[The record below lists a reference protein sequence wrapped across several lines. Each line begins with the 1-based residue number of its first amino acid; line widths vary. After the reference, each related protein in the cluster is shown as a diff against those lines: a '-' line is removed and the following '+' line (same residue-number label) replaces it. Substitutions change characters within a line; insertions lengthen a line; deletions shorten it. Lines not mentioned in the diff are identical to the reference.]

1 MAPDLVIFD
10 LDGTLA
16 NVSHRVPL
24 IDGTFAGW
32 HRYNC
37 ACIDDTLYS
46 SVADVA
52 KALNRQGYEFWVV
65 SGRAVEMMAA
75 TRYWFHEYFV
85 VPDRIILRPIGDERP
100 SDVLKRDWLN
110 DGTIPVERVLCV
122 FDDDTDAAWVYRA
135 KGLTCFQVGHGKPK
149 SLDRPPNHDEVL

>member
-16 NVSHRVPL
+16 NVKHREPL

-46 SVADVA
+46 RVAEVA
-52 KALNRQGYEFWVV
+52 KALNRQGYAFWVA
-65 SGRAVEMMAA
+65 SGRPVEMMAA
-75 TRYWFHEYFV
+75 TRYWFHAYCV
-85 VPDRIILRPIGDERP
+85 VPDRIILRPVGDERP
-100 SDVLKRDWLN
+100 SAELKRSWLH
-110 DGTIPVERVLCV
+110 DGTIPRECVLCV
-122 FDDDTDAAWVYRA
+122 FDDDPAAVAMWRA
-135 KGLTCFQVGHGKPK
+135 EGLTCFACGPAA
-149 SLDRPPNHDEVL
+149 